1 MTAAL
6 KLMTADEFLLW
17 RLDREGTWEL
27 VDGVPV
33 LKFDNGPN
41 MMAGA
46 SRSHGRITTNVIMAL
61 GQRLRNGPCYPLGG
75 QFAVRTHAQGVRQQD
90 VLVECGRGDG
100 DDLEATEARVIV
112 EVLSPSTRGIDLVR
126 KADEYRRLSTTAHL
140 ILIEPD
146 RVKAIVWTRVGT
158 DWVSEIH
165 QDIAAGIFLAAIDVE
180 LPMSEIYEGLSPSG

>member
-1 MTAAL
+1 M
-6 KLMTADEFLLW
+6 
-17 RLDREGTWEL
+17 
-27 VDGVPV
+27 V

-75 QFAVRTHAQGVRQQD
+75 QFAVRTHAHGVRQPD

-165 QDIAAGIFLAAIDVE
+165 QDIAAGIFLGAIDVE
-180 LPMSEIYEGLSPSG
+180 LPMSEIYDGLSPSG